1 MIRLRDHCTPE
12 KLEAHR
18 TLDMVASGFD
28 VNEYA
33 IIRALQILGDA

>member
-1 MIRLRDHCTPE
+1 MIRLRDRCTSE

-18 TLDMVASGFD
+18 TLDMAACGFD

-33 IIRALQILGDA
+33 IIRALQIMGDA